1 MIEALW
7 ISFEM
12 PFSDNGCLVSGSLKC
27 LGYGPLALV
36 KGIPIA
42 HEAIDIHDPKGNK
55 NSSGFLPEE
64 REWMTKFLA
73 SGWIDSFRHVH
84 PTTTG
89 AYFLEPGAPQFRP
102 LVPSRAAP
110 GALDG
115 GGFEGP
121 GSRQMDIWPQSLGSA
136 PQVL

>member
-1 MIEALW
+1 MDTFHNIILDTSEIYIQSFAL
-7 ISFEM
+7 ILEQL
-12 PFSDNGCLVSGSLKC
+12 PLQVVPG
-27 LGYGPLALV
+27 LGAAGAGGRADL
-36 KGIPIA
+36 
-42 HEAIDIHDPKGNK
+42 PK
-55 NSSGFLPEE
+55 
-64 REWMTKFLA
+64 
-73 SGWIDSFRHVH
+73 

-121 GSRQMDIWPQSLGSA
+121 GSRQMDIWSQPLGSA

>member
-1 MIEALW
+1 MLVAVSMQRAITFPAHLKSAPEPQRLAVGDCLSAGGVTCTTPNNS
-7 ISFEM
+7 IQSFVL
-12 PFSDNGCLVSGSLKC
+12 N
-27 LGYGPLALV
+27 LGQLPLQVVPGLGAAGAGGRAGL
-36 KGIPIA
+36 
-42 HEAIDIHDPKGNK
+42 PK
-55 NSSGFLPEE
+55 
-64 REWMTKFLA
+64 
-73 SGWIDSFRHVH
+73 

-121 GSRQMDIWPQSLGSA
+121 GSRQMDIWSQPLGSA